1 MQPFNHSQ
9 QLPFR
14 YFDSDMARKRP
25 LVVSFRRIQ
34 KMTPHNLDGCNSVSI
49 CDIHRLDTKI
59 RDNNEVMTMKIMSKY
74 GAANTRLEFAMQRK
88 GVHNESQSCRNFASN
103 DRQKSQLD
111 SLFDDNDITAPD
123 KGSVFPKEKFYGN
136 SKLMLTMN
144 DDNLRKAVIDCDDN
158 DGRLGTTT
166 KSISYRSN
174 VPPNHL
180 SKEDIKFRSRFLFK
194 SDIDHNRHPT
204 NSSDNRMIDEA
215 AKYHK
220 GIVTE
225 NNFSSRGE
233 KYECKSY
240 GAMMNARDKR
250 RYESNTENETSMKAF
265 GTSIGKSSS
274 SPTSFGIARQKHKN
288 DETEKSLKAPKKIQK
303 SVSLLSINRN

>member
-74 GAANTRLEFAMQRK
+74 GAANTRLGFAMQR
-88 GVHNESQSCRNFASN
+88 NRESQSCRNFASN

-111 SLFDDNDITAPD
+111 SLFDDNDISAPD

-136 SKLMLTMN
+136 AKLMLTMN
-144 DDNLRKAVIDCDDN
+144 DDILRKAVIDCDDD
-158 DGRLGTTT
+158 DGRLGT

-174 VPPNHL
+174 APPNHL
-180 SKEDIKFRSRFLFK
+180 SKEDVKFRSRLLFK
-194 SDIDHNRHPT
+194 SGIDHNRHPT

-225 NNFSSRGE
+225 NNFSSRRE
-233 KYECKSY
+233 EYECKSY

-250 RYESNTENETSMKAF
+250 RYQSSTENETSMKAF
-265 GTSIGKSSS
+265 GTIGKSSS

-288 DETEKSLKAPKKIQK
+288 DETEESLKAPRKIQK
-303 SVSLLSINRN
+303 SVSLLNINRN